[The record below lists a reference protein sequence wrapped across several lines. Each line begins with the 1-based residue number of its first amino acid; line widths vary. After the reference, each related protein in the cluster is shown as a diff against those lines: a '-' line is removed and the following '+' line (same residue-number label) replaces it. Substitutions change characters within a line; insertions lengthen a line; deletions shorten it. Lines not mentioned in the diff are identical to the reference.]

1 MQQFIGD
8 CLKPIWELQWLKE
21 ISIDPILQ
29 NNILFYIAYTDKRLM
44 LA

>member
-1 MQQFIGD
+1 MQQFIED
-8 CLKPIWELQWLKE
+8 CLKPILELQWLKE
-21 ISIDPILQ
+21 IPIDPILQ

>member
-1 MQQFIGD
+1 MQQFIED

-44 LA
+44 LT

>member
-1 MQQFIGD
+1 MQQFIED

-21 ISIDPILQ
+21 IPIDPILQ